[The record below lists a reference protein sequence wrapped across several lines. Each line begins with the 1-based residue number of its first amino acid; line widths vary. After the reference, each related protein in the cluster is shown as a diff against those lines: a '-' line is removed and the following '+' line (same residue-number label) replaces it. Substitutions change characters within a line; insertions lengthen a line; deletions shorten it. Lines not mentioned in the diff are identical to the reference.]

1 MQRVLKKN
9 YTLYAD
15 YSGKRVK
22 LYSGT
27 LEEIDDFTTYF
38 VDKNAI
44 RKRLIKNEFGEFLV
58 YIESSRGKYYST
70 MYYNNRAILDKEN
83 FNRIYEKIEKIDREK
98 IEEFLYSK
106 ANAYEYLND
115 KNSKNIPIVNL
126 YLNIKNNKD
135 YKGML
140 YHYLK
145 TDYKLYREFIIY
157 FFENENLNTNKKSLS
172 YEKMKEISSLLDIVS
187 KEYENIQSDYKEKES
202 TYDDLEDRI
211 YTIMTSKELTTDQKM
226 SELDI
231 LVDSP
236 EIAKKY
242 ILKYEDKLTEEV

>member
-27 LEEIDDFTTYF
+27 LEDIDDFTTYF

-44 RKRLIKNEFGEFLV
+44 RKRLVKNGFGEFLV
-58 YIESSRGKYYST
+58 YIESSRGKYYSA

-83 FNRIYEKIEKIDREK
+83 FNRIYDKIEKIDREK

-106 ANAYEYLND
+106 ANANEYLDD

-126 YLNIKNNKD
+126 YLNVKNNKD

-187 KEYENIQSDYKEKES
+187 KEYENIQSDYEEKKS
-202 TYDDLEDRI
+202 TYDDLEDCI
-211 YTIMTSKELTTDQKM
+211 YTIMTNKELTTDQKM
-226 SELDI
+226 SELDM

-236 EIAKKY
+236 ETAKKY

>member
-1 MQRVLKKN
+1 MN
-9 YTLYAD
+9 
-15 YSGKRVK
+15 
-22 LYSGT
+22 
-27 LEEIDDFTTYF
+27 
-38 VDKNAI
+38 
-44 RKRLIKNEFGEFLV
+44 
-58 YIESSRGKYYST
+58 
-70 MYYNNRAILDKEN
+70 
-83 FNRIYEKIEKIDREK
+83 IY
-98 IEEFLYSK
+98 
-106 ANAYEYLND
+106 
-115 KNSKNIPIVNL
+115 
-126 YLNIKNNKD
+126 KNNKD

-211 YTIMTSKELTTDQKM
+211 YTIMTNRELTTDQKM
-226 SELDI
+226 SELDM

-236 EIAKKY
+236 EMAKKY

>member
-9 YTLYAD
+9 YTLYVD

-22 LYSGT
+22 LCSGT
-27 LEEIDDFTTYF
+27 LEDIDDFTTYF
-38 VDKNAI
+38 IDKNAI
-44 RKRLIKNEFGEFLV
+44 RKRLIKDEFGEFIV
-58 YIESSRGKYYST
+58 YIESSRGKYYSP

-83 FNRIYEKIEKIDREK
+83 FNRVYEKIEKIDREK
-98 IEEFLYSK
+98 IEEFLYNK
-106 ANAYEYLND
+106 TKVNKYLND
-115 KNSKNIPIVNL
+115 KNSKNIPVVNL
-126 YLNIKNNKD
+126 YLNVKNNKD

-172 YEKMKEISSLLDIVS
+172 YEKMKDISSLLDIVS
-187 KEYENIQSDYKEKES
+187 KEYESVQNDYEEKEPI
-202 TYDDLEDRI
+202 YDDLEDRI
-211 YTIMTSKELTTDQKM
+211 YTIMTNKELTTDQKM
-226 SELDI
+226 SELDM

-236 EIAKKY
+236 EMAKKY
-242 ILKYEDKLTEEV
+242 ILRYEDKLTEEV

>member
-9 YTLYAD
+9 YTLYAE

-22 LYSGT
+22 LCNGT
-27 LEEIDDFTTYF
+27 LEDIDDFTTYF
-38 VDKNAI
+38 IDKNAI
-44 RKRLIKNEFGEFLV
+44 RKRLIKDEFGEFLV
-58 YIESSRGKYYST
+58 YIESSRGKYYSPL
-70 MYYNNRAILDKEN
+70 YYNNRAILDKEN
-83 FNRIYEKIEKIDREK
+83 FNKIYYKIEKIDREK
-98 IEEFLYSK
+98 IEEFLSNK
-106 ANAYEYLND
+106 TKVNKYLND
-115 KNSKNIPIVNL
+115 KNSKKIPIVNL
-126 YLNIKNNKD
+126 YLSVKNNKD

-157 FFENENLNTNKKSLS
+157 FFENENLNNNKKSLS

-187 KEYENIQSDYKEKES
+187 KEYESVQENHEEKES

-211 YTIMTSKELTTDQKM
+211 YTIMTNKELTTDQKM
-226 SELDI
+226 SELDM

-236 EIAKKY
+236 EVAKKY

>member
-38 VDKNAI
+38 IDKNAI
-44 RKRLIKNEFGEFLV
+44 RKRLIKNEPGEFLV

-106 ANAYEYLND
+106 ANANEYLND

-126 YLNIKNNKD
+126 YLNVKNNKD

-211 YTIMTSKELTTDQKM
+211 YTIMTNKELTTDQKM
-226 SELDI
+226 SELDM

-236 EIAKKY
+236 EMAKKY

>member
-9 YTLYAD
+9 YTLYVEC
-15 YSGKRVK
+15 SGKRVK
-22 LYSGT
+22 LCNGT
-27 LEEIDDFTTYF
+27 LEDIDDFTTYF
-38 VDKNAI
+38 IDKNAI
-44 RKRLIKNEFGEFLV
+44 RKRLIKGEFGEFLV
-58 YIESSRGKYYST
+58 YIESSRGKYYSPI
-70 MYYNNRAILDKEN
+70 YYNNRAILDKEN

-98 IEEFLYSK
+98 IEKFLSNK
-106 ANAYEYLND
+106 TKVNKYLND

-126 YLNIKNNKD
+126 YLSVKNNKD

-187 KEYENIQSDYKEKES
+187 KEYESVQNDYEEKEPI
-202 TYDDLEDRI
+202 YDDLEDRI
-211 YTIMTSKELTTDQKM
+211 YTIMTNKELTTDQKM
-226 SELDI
+226 SELDM

-236 EIAKKY
+236 EMAKKY

>member
-15 YSGKRVK
+15 YSGKKVK

-44 RKRLIKNEFGEFLV
+44 RKRLVKNGLGEFLV
-58 YIESSRGKYYST
+58 YIESSRGKYYSA

-106 ANAYEYLND
+106 ANANEYLND
-115 KNSKNIPIVNL
+115 KNSKNIPVVNL
-126 YLNIKNNKD
+126 YLNVKNNKD

-145 TDYKLYREFIIY
+145 TDYKLYREFITY

-211 YTIMTSKELTTDQKM
+211 YTIMTNKELTTDQKM
-226 SELDI
+226 SELDM

-236 EIAKKY
+236 EMAKKY

>member
-15 YSGKRVK
+15 YSGKKVK
-22 LYSGT
+22 LCSGT
-27 LEEIDDFTTYF
+27 LEDIDDFTTYF
-38 VDKNAI
+38 IDKNAI
-44 RKRLIKNEFGEFLV
+44 RKRLIKDETNEFLV
-58 YIESSRGKYYST
+58 YIESSRGKYYSPL
-70 MYYNNRAILDKEN
+70 YYNNRAILDKEN
-83 FNRIYEKIEKIDREK
+83 FNKINDKIEKIDRK
-98 IEEFLYSK
+98 RIEEFLYIK
-106 ANAYEYLND
+106 AKEYLRD
-115 KNSKNIPIVNL
+115 KNSNNIPIVKL

-187 KEYENIQSDYKEKES
+187 KEYENIQENHKEKES

-211 YTIMTSKELTTDQKM
+211 YTIMTNKELTTDQKM
-226 SELDI
+226 SELDM

-236 EIAKKY
+236 EMAKKY

>member
-9 YTLYAD
+9 YTLYVD

-22 LYSGT
+22 LCSGT
-27 LEEIDDFTTYF
+27 LEDIDDFTTYF

-44 RKRLIKNEFGEFLV
+44 RKRIIKDESDEFLV
-58 YIESSRGKYYST
+58 YIESSRGKYYSP

-83 FNRIYEKIEKIDREK
+83 FNRIYERIEKIAREE

-106 ANAYEYLND
+106 AKANEYLDD

-126 YLNIKNNKD
+126 YLSVKNNKD

-145 TDYKLYREFIIY
+145 IDYKLYREFIIY

-202 TYDDLEDRI
+202 TYDDLEDLI

>member
-15 YSGKRVK
+15 YSGKKVK
-22 LYSGT
+22 LCSGT
-27 LEEIDDFTTYF
+27 LEDIDDFTTYF

-44 RKRLIKNEFGEFLV
+44 KKRIIKDETNELLV
-58 YIESSRGKYYST
+58 YIESSRGKYYSPL
-70 MYYNNRAILDKEN
+70 YYNNRAILDKEN
-83 FNRIYEKIEKIDREK
+83 FNKINDKIEKIDRK
-98 IEEFLYSK
+98 RIEEFLYIK
-106 ANAYEYLND
+106 AKEYLRD
-115 KNSKNIPIVNL
+115 KNSNNIPIVKL

-187 KEYENIQSDYKEKES
+187 KEYENIQENHKEKES

-211 YTIMTSKELTTDQKM
+211 YTIMTNKELTTDQKM
-226 SELDI
+226 SELDM

-236 EIAKKY
+236 EMAKKY

>member
-9 YTLYAD
+9 YTLYAE
-15 YSGKRVK
+15 YFGKRVK
-22 LYSGT
+22 LCNGT
-27 LEEIDDFTTYF
+27 LEDIDDFTTYF
-38 VDKNAI
+38 IDKNAI
-44 RKRLIKNEFGEFLV
+44 RKRLIKDEFGEFLV
-58 YIESSRGKYYST
+58 YIESSRGKYYNP

-83 FNRIYEKIEKIDREK
+83 FNRIYEKIDREK
-98 IEEFLYSK
+98 IEEFLSNK
-106 ANAYEYLND
+106 TNVNKYLND

-126 YLNIKNNKD
+126 YLSVKNNKD

-145 TDYKLYREFIIY
+145 TDYKLYREFIIC

-187 KEYENIQSDYKEKES
+187 KEYESVRENHEEKEPI
-202 TYDDLEDRI
+202 YDDLEDRI
-211 YTIMTSKELTTDQKM
+211 YTIMTNKELTTDQKM
-226 SELDI
+226 SELDM

-236 EIAKKY
+236 EMAKKY
-242 ILKYEDKLTEEV
+242 VLKYEDKLAEEV

>member
-44 RKRLIKNEFGEFLV
+44 RKRLIKNEPGEFLV

-126 YLNIKNNKD
+126 YLNVKNNKD

-145 TDYKLYREFIIY
+145 TDYKLYREFIIC

-211 YTIMTSKELTTDQKM
+211 YTIMTNKELTTDQKM

>member
-58 YIESSRGKYYST
+58 YIESSRGKYYSA

-98 IEEFLYSK
+98 IEEFLYNK
-106 ANAYEYLND
+106 TKVNEYLHD

-126 YLNIKNNKD
+126 YLNVKNNKD

-145 TDYKLYREFIIY
+145 TE
-157 FFENENLNTNKKSLS
+157 
-172 YEKMKEISSLLDIVS
+172 
-187 KEYENIQSDYKEKES
+187 
-202 TYDDLEDRI
+202 
-211 YTIMTSKELTTDQKM
+211 
-226 SELDI
+226 DI
-231 LVDSP
+231 LLLP
-236 EIAKKY
+236 AKSRHCVPS
-242 ILKYEDKLTEEV
+242 LHFHRFLSSAQPF

>member
-9 YTLYAD
+9 YTLYVD

-27 LEEIDDFTTYF
+27 LEDIDDFTTYF
-38 VDKNAI
+38 TDNNAI
-44 RKRLIKNEFGEFLV
+44 RKRLIKNKSGEFLV
-58 YIESSRGKYYST
+58 YIESSRGKYYSP

-83 FNRIYEKIEKIDREK
+83 FNRIYERIEKIDREE

-106 ANAYEYLND
+106 AKANEYLDD

-126 YLNIKNNKD
+126 YLSVKNNKD

-145 TDYKLYREFIIY
+145 IDYKLYREFIIY

-226 SELDI
+226 SELDM

-236 EIAKKY
+236 EMAKKY

>member
-9 YTLYAD
+9 YILYAE

-22 LYSGT
+22 LCSGT
-27 LEEIDDFTTYF
+27 LEDIDDFTTYF
-38 VDKNAI
+38 ISKNAI
-44 RKRLIKNEFGEFLV
+44 RKRLIKNASGEFLV
-58 YIESSRGKYYST
+58 YIESSRGKYYSP

-106 ANAYEYLND
+106 ANANEYLDD

-126 YLNIKNNKD
+126 YLNVKNNKD

-187 KEYENIQSDYKEKES
+187 KEYENIQSDCKEKES

-226 SELDI
+226 SELDM

-236 EIAKKY
+236 EMAKKY

>member
-9 YTLYAD
+9 YSLYAD

-44 RKRLIKNEFGEFLV
+44 RKRLIKNESGEFLV
-58 YIESSRGKYYST
+58 YIESSRGKYYSP

-98 IEEFLYSK
+98 IEEFLYNK
-106 ANAYEYLND
+106 TKVNGYLND

-126 YLNIKNNKD
+126 YLSIKNNKD

-187 KEYENIQSDYKEKES
+187 KEYESVRENHEEKES

-211 YTIMTSKELTTDQKM
+211 YTIMTNRELTTDQKM
-226 SELDI
+226 SELDM

-236 EIAKKY
+236 EMAKKY

>member
-27 LEEIDDFTTYF
+27 LEDIDDFTTYF
-38 VDKNAI
+38 IDKNAI
-44 RKRLIKNEFGEFLV
+44 KKRLVKNGFGEILV
-58 YIESSRGKYYST
+58 YIESSRGKYYSP

-106 ANAYEYLND
+106 ANANEYLDD

-126 YLNIKNNKD
+126 YLNVKNNKD

-172 YEKMKEISSLLDIVS
+172 YEKMKDISSLLDIVS